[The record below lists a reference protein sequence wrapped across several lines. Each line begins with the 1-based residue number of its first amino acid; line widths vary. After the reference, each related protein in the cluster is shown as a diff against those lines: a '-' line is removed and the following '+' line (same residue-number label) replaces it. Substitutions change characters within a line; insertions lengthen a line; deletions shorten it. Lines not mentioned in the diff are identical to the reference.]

1 METAYQIFWSLQ
13 YSNQRFHEGDTE
25 GILRAKTVDGR
36 SIEGVDA
43 IRTVGVEKTL
53 IFRQS
58 VADKAALGKEF
69 LVGSRE

>member
-43 IRTVGVEKTL
+43 IRTVGLEKTL
-53 IFRQS
+53 IF
-58 VADKAALGKEF
+58 
-69 LVGSRE
+69 